1 VAVRGDQLLLNGQ
14 PIRLTGFGKHEDFPD
29 SIELR
34 GNALSPSRF
43 Y

>member
-1 VAVRGDQLLLNGQ
+1 MLVIADTSPLHYLVLIEQTD
-14 PIRLTGFGKHEDFPD
+14 IPD